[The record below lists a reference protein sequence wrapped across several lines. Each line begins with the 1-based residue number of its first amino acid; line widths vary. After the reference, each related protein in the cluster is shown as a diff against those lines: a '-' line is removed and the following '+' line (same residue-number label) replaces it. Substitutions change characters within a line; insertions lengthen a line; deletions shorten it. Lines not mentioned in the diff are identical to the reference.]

1 MSSVPTTRWLRS
13 RRRFA
18 CVAIRAAKFL
28 AVGLVNSAVAF
39 ATIAIS
45 IEVLGLSDFAA
56 NLLGYAV
63 GLVTGFALNR
73 RWTFAS
79 ARRSPAA
86 LLQATLLQYVVAFAF
101 SYALNICVV
110 LGARAYGLGRLSA
123 QALGIPVYTV
133 SFFLLCHY
141 VVFRAGVVRIKRESL
156 PG

>member
-1 MSSVPTTRWLRS
+1 VNLIPAIRWSRS
-13 RRRFA
+13 RPR
-18 CVAIRAAKFL
+18 VASVAVRAAKFL
-28 AVGLVNSAVAF
+28 AVGLVNSGLAF

-45 IEVLGLSDFAA
+45 IDVLGWGDFAA
-56 NLLGYAV
+56 NLFGYAV

-86 LLQATLLQYVVAFAF
+86 LLEYVVAFAF

-110 LGARAYGLGRLSA
+110 LGARAYGVDRLTA
-123 QALGIPVYTV
+123 QALGMPVYTA

-141 VVFRAGVVRIKRESL
+141 LVFGDVRRI
-156 PG
+156 P